1 MQKRSIL
8 TNIMNIN
15 VSVHNI
21 SSVTNREEKRDFIM
35 TYEDLTEEKVHALSD
50 EELIA
55 NHSKIIKTARY
66 FTGIYQ
72 MFDNEVKKRNLTVNK
87 F

>member
-1 MQKRSIL
+1 M
-8 TNIMNIN
+8 MY
-15 VSVHNI
+15 
-21 SSVTNREEKRDFIM
+21 D
-35 TYEDLTEEKVHALSD
+35 DLTEEKVHALSD
-50 EELIA
+50 KELIE
-55 NHSKIIKTARY
+55 NYSKILKTARY